1 MLDTFASKQG
11 IQKLKV
17 GGGILSILEAASQ
30 SDSKQIATVLQA
42 LQAQDLDAIQGPAL
56 DAYGASQGL
65 PRLQARV
72 ATSILTITDTSFQRR
87 VTKLSQAAPAPI
99 AGSSVIN
106 VNRTLDWLAAPT
118 SGSLY
123 IGRGLPSYEGPLTYT
138 GIADNGT
145 YLAVTLSANTT
156 LFHNQGESVVLS
168 QGGDR
173 TINAGEQVQTAQGAL
188 AASVAYSI
196 LYQYTLP
203 DGENELNGV
212 QVVCTL
218 PGTLGNVPPNAIQQ
232 FSSPPFLGASATN
245 PSPIVDGRDTET
257 DDDYRKRIKLVKGN
271 PQRGVDAAIE
281 LAAVGLQD
289 SLSETISVLELQ
301 KLL

>member
-1 MLDTFASKQG
+1 MAINNTPSPRSRVQILSDMLDTFASKQG

-123 IGRGLPSYEGPLTYT
+123 SLGSCYAPGYLNYGR
-138 GIADNGT
+138 A
-145 YLAVTLSANTT
+145 
-156 LFHNQGESVVLS
+156 
-168 QGGDR
+168 
-173 TINAGEQVQTAQGAL
+173 
-188 AASVAYSI
+188 
-196 LYQYTLP
+196 
-203 DGENELNGV
+203 
-212 QVVCTL
+212 C
-218 PGTLGNVPPNAIQQ
+218 
-232 FSSPPFLGASATN
+232 
-245 PSPIVDGRDTET
+245 
-257 DDDYRKRIKLVKGN
+257 
-271 PQRGVDAAIE
+271 
-281 LAAVGLQD
+281 
-289 SLSETISVLELQ
+289 
-301 KLL
+301 